1 MDWSTKLL
9 GLSSAFLNSSE
20 IGGGVIMVRTMHLS
34 SNMHLTDMELTDSQ
48 TSASDSALT
57 AVVAARSSYLR
68 RHPKI
73 RLEDLVI
80 YTTSQT
86 HSLGTKAGLV
96 LGLSTRVLE
105 VFSVDNF
112 GLRGNTLE
120 RALAEDEQ
128 AGKKP
133 FILSQSALLPW
144 HSSKL
149 IVNSCYHRHD
159 FIRCSR
165 PSA

>member
-1 MDWSTKLL
+1 MSCIISFDML
-9 GLSSAFLNSSE
+9 
-20 IGGGVIMVRTMHLS
+20 
-34 SNMHLTDMELTDSQ
+34 LTDFEIIDSQ

-57 AVVAARSSYLR
+57 AVVAARALYTR
-68 RHPKI
+68 RHPET

-96 LGLSTRVLE
+96 LGLATKVIDVS
-105 VFSVDNF
+105 SDDNF
-112 GLRGNTLE
+112 GLRGNVLE

-133 FILSQSALLPW
+133 FILSQSPLP
-144 HSSKL
+144 SLAFPSKL
-149 IVNSCYHRHD
+149 TLSSSCYCRHD
-159 FIRCSR
+159 VVRRSR
-165 PSA
+165 LLA